1 MHGAPVLDQVV
12 DELAALAGGAGLV
25 LELVDRGPGPG
36 RRARFYALH
45 LQPALWGAVDVVRTW
60 GRLGHRHRPR
70 CLVTSHPD
78 EGSARVALRHLVRR
92 RLRRGYRRLDPS
104 VPAGYSAGIS
114 SPSTSSAL
122 AQASG
127 AASAAAAVSRAGV
140 RSPMQCA
147 TNQVA
152 LFEV

>member
-1 MHGAPVLDQVV
+1 MHGASVLDQVV

-60 GRLGHRHRPR
+60 GRLGRRHRPR

-92 RLRRGYRRLDPS
+92 RLRRGYRRLDRG

-114 SPSTSSAL
+114 SPTMASAL

-127 AASAAAAVSRAGV
+127 SASAAAAVSRAGES
-140 RSPMQCA
+140 SPMPCA

-152 LFEV
+152 LFDI

>member
-1 MHGAPVLDQVV
+1 MRGAPVLDQVV
-12 DELAALAGGAGLV
+12 DELVALASGAGLV
-25 LELVDRGPGPG
+25 LELVDRGPEPG

-70 CLVTSHPD
+70 CLVASHPD

-104 VPAGYSAGIS
+104 VAAGYSAGIS
-114 SPSTSSAL
+114 SATMALAL

-127 AASAAAAVSRAGV
+127 AAAAAVSRAGA
-140 RSPMQCA
+140 RSPMPYA
-147 TNQVA
+147 TKQVA
-152 LFEV
+152 LFDI